1 MVNKKVQKS
10 GKKSGEKESTSEK
23 TKKTKSMDLYAE
35 DIDNQAYAQGRKSS
49 FEVMDEILKI
59 KDQIITVKEDMI
71 QISDSIRNR
80 LEKLETRIG
89 IPR

>member
-1 MVNKKVQKS
+1 MVNKKVQQS

-71 QISDSIRNR
+71 NISNSVSNR
-80 LEKLETRIG
+80 LEKLETRVG

>member
-10 GKKSGEKESTSEK
+10 GKKNGEKESPS
-23 TKKTKSMDLYAE
+23 KKTNSMSL
-35 DIDNQAYAQGRKSS
+35 

-59 KDQIITVKEDMI
+59 KDQIISVKEDI
-71 QISDSIRNR
+71 INISDSIRHR

>member
-1 MVNKKVQKS
+1 MASKKVKEN
-10 GKKSGEKESTSEK
+10 GKKSGEKESTS
-23 TKKTKSMDLYAE
+23 KKIKETKSMDL
-35 DIDNQAYAQGRKSS
+35 

-59 KDQIITVKEDMI
+59 KDQIITVKEDI
-71 QISDSIRNR
+71 INISDSIRNR